1 MVKVTS
7 VARDGMKAK
16 SVVAM
21 VAALAA
27 GERDPRTLAD
37 LAKGPLRAKR
47 DQPWPRRWTACSI
60 PTTG

>member
-1 MVKVTS
+1 MIKITS

-47 DQPWPRRWTACSI
+47 DRSPRHWTACSI